1 MRETAFGCHGDLNR
15 TERTGNGSRPVTLR
29 GMTVRSALTGAGAIG
44 AVITVYPAV
53 TAIAGTPP
61 RIAIAAMLVVAVGVV
76 ASVAVNGRPA
86 TAFRGDEH
94 VRARPDTGIV
104 DYTGAGLRIGDT
116 VRADAGFDGPMELA
130 FGRGVIVKVGR
141 GKAHVRFNDIPE
153 QVHPV
158 TPATLRRLA

>member
-1 MRETAFGCHGDLNR
+1 MRETALGCHGDLNR

-76 ASVAVNGRPA
+76 VSVAVSGRSA
-86 TAFRGDEH
+86 AFRGDGH

-104 DYTGAGLRIGDT
+104 DCTGAGLRTGDT